1 MPVLPGGNP
10 LMSLTEFNLI
20 FTLGLVSSLH
30 CAQMC
35 GPIVLALSL
44 PLSTAQRQRQ
54 LLAHLSYNIGRLV
67 TYSMLGALAGLTGH
81 SLGIA
86 GKLAGIENT
95 GAILAGGL
103 MVLTGLLMLDLLP
116 NRPLQRFDPLRLLLR
131 VFKPIGSRLA
141 STSIPSKFTLGL
153 FFGLLPCGLIYAALF
168 KAMATGT
175 VVAGALTMLAF
186 GLGTTGAL
194 LAIGLLSSAFSAKL
208 SVPLG
213 TWGLKT
219 AALSVTLLGVLL
231 VWRGVTTQ
239 VSASQKSSAP
249 AADASQAAPPQCH

>member
-1 MPVLPGGNP
+1 
-10 LMSLTEFNLI
+10 MSLTEFNLV

-44 PLSTAQRQRQ
+44 PLSTAQRRQ
-54 LLAHLSYNIGRLV
+54 HLLAHLSYNIGRLV
-67 TYSMLGALAGLTGH
+67 TYSMLGAFAGLTGH
-81 SLGIA
+81 TLGLA

-116 NRPLQRFDPLRLLLR
+116 NRSLQRFDPLRFMLG

-141 STSIPSKFTLGL
+141 STSISSKFSLGML
-153 FFGLLPCGLIYAALF
+153 LGLLPCGLIYAALF

-175 VVAGALTMLAF
+175 VLAGALTMLAF

-194 LAIGLLSSAFSAKL
+194 LAIGLLSSAFSTRL
-208 SVPLG
+208 HVPLR
-213 TWGLKT
+213 TWGIKT
-219 AALSVTLLGVLL
+219 AALSVTLLGVFL
-231 VWRGVTTQ
+231 VWRGVTSQ
-239 VSASQKSSAP
+239 VSASQMSTGTTANSSHAAP
-249 AADASQAAPPQCH
+249 AKCH

>member
-1 MPVLPGGNP
+1 
-10 LMSLTEFNLI
+10 MSLTEFNLA

-44 PLSTAQRQRQ
+44 PLSTARRQQ
-54 LLAHLSYNIGRLV
+54 HLLAHLSYHIGRLV
-67 TYSMLGALAGLTGH
+67 TYSILGAVAGLTGQT
-81 SLGIA
+81 LGLA
-86 GKLAGIENT
+86 GKLAGVENS
-95 GAILAGGL
+95 GAILAGAL

-116 NRPLQRFDPLRLLLR
+116 TLAWQRFDPLRFLMGF
-131 VFKPIGSRLA
+131 FKPLGSRLA

-153 FFGLLPCGLIYAALF
+153 CLGMLPCGLIYAALF

-175 VVAGALTMLAF
+175 AVAGASTMLAF

-194 LAIGLLSSAFSAKL
+194 LAIGLLSSAFSIRLHA
-208 SVPLG
+208 PLR
-213 TWGLKT
+213 TWGIKT

-231 VWRGVTTQ
+231 VWRGVTSQ
-239 VSASQKSSAP
+239 VSASQINAGP
-249 AADASQAAPPQCH
+249 AASVGHAAPSPCH

>member
-1 MPVLPGGNP
+1 
-10 LMSLTEFNLI
+10 MSLTEFNLI

-35 GPIVLALSL
+35 GPLVLALSL
-44 PLSTAQRQRQ
+44 PLSTAQRRQ
-54 LLAHLSYNIGRLV
+54 HLLAHLSYNIGRLV

-81 SLGIA
+81 TLGIA

-103 MVLTGLLMLDLLP
+103 MILTGLLMLDLLP
-116 NRPLQRFDPLRLLLR
+116 HRSSQRFDPLRLLMR

-141 STSIPSKFTLGL
+141 STSIPSKFTLGMFL
-153 FFGLLPCGLIYAALF
+153 GLLPCGLIYAALF

-175 VVAGALTMLAF
+175 VLAGALTMLAF

-194 LAIGLLSSAFSAKL
+194 LAIGLFSSAISAKL
-208 SVPLG
+208 SASIG
-213 TWGLKT
+213 TWSVKT
-219 AALSVTLLGVLL
+219 AALSITLLGVFL
-231 VWRGVTTQ
+231 VWRGVTPQ
-239 VSASQKSSAP
+239 VSASQKSAIP
-249 AADASQAAPPQCH
+249 TATASHAAPPQCH